1 MIKSKKPDMFPN
13 FQGEVKDAR
22 FSLETR
28 VLATFAAAILLI
40 IALASLTWKVSRD
53 ADDAAL
59 LVSRTHEVLDS
70 LSHARGDTLLVE
82 SSTLRYTISGDA
94 ARLAERDAAISARET
109 SLRRIKELTADDASQ
124 QARWTRL
131 REVVDARLAI
141 SSRAVLL
148 RETKGFEAT
157 RAYSASAPVRETREQ
172 LFQVLREIE
181 DEERRRLQERSAE
194 RVHAREMSVV
204 AGALASFALI
214 ALLSAAYLLVRRQLR
229 ASKSS
234 RRALDGANT
243 RIQSILNTV
252 ADGIIA
258 INELGIVE
266 TLNPATERIFGYSS
280 AEVVGQNIKMLM
292 PEPYHSQHDGYI
304 DRYRTTGEARIF
316 GSYLEVMGRRKDG
329 STFPM
334 EVVVNEMRLGDKSH
348 FTGIVRDIT
357 ERKQANDQQAKNAKE
372 LADFKAALD
381 QHAIVAT
388 TDARGNISYVNDK
401 FCAISKY
408 AREELIGQNHR
419 IINSRHHPQAFFN
432 ELWQTIR
439 SGRVWKGE
447 IKNRAK
453 DGTFYWVDTTIVPFL
468 DELGQPVQYIAIRA
482 DITARKNAE
491 LALQES
497 QKKLSG
503 LFELS
508 PLGIALTDMN
518 GRYLEFNE
526 AYRAICGYPAKELN
540 NLDYWTLTPSEYR
553 EQESAQ
559 LESLKKTGRYGPYEK
574 TYRQK
579 DGRLIP
585 IRLNGIL
592 VADQAGQP
600 QIWSIVEDIT
610 DSKQAEQAMIAAR
623 DEADRANSAKD
634 SFLAT
639 MSHEIRTPIGGLMGM
654 LELLGYTPLNSDQ
667 RETVQAAMD
676 SGQSL
681 LRIVNDILDWSK
693 IEAGKLELAPQP
705 TSIAQLV
712 SGVVNTYARVASA
725 KSLILEQRIDARLSP
740 AHLVDPLR
748 LSQVLNNFVS
758 NALKFTPKGQI
769 EVSAELL
776 GQQDGAEQVRF
787 SVKDTGIGITKDV
800 QKHLFQNYSQG
811 SADTARMYGGTGLG
825 LSICRSLADMMDG
838 QIELESTPGMGSTF
852 SITLT
857 LPVSSMGVEQLLI
870 APVMMDLTHM
880 QSNLH
885 EGAKADSPVILVV
898 DDHPIN
904 RRLMAIQLG
913 ILGLRA
919 ETAENGKAALA
930 VWQDGKFD
938 LIITDCHM
946 PQMDG
951 YELTQTIRKLEAE
964 KARPRTPVI
973 AWTANAL
980 AGEEERCHAAGMDA
994 LLVKPADL
1002 ARLKATLSKCLIIT
1016 NTPKPPVAVKHE
1028 QSGRAEAVPFD
1039 IEILNQLSED
1049 AVEKAEILQDFM
1061 AQTLSDLADLK
1072 AVLEMQDIP
1081 ASVRIA
1087 HRMKGASRMVGANEL
1102 AAACMAV
1109 ENSAQQ
1115 GKLEGADAVTA
1126 ALERLVAYLAEES
1139 GTNKVK
1145 K

>member
-1 MIKSKKPDMFPN
+1 VIKSKKPGMSPN

-22 FSLETR
+22 SSFETR
-28 VLATFAAAILLI
+28 VLAVFTAAMLVI
-40 IALASLTWKVSRD
+40 IVLASITWKEARN
-53 ADDAAL
+53 ADDASVM
-59 LVSRTHEVLDS
+59 VSNNYEVLDGLAETKGYTS
-70 LSHARGDTLLVE
+70 LIEA
-82 SSTLRYTISGDA
+82 STLHYMIHGDA
-94 ARLAERDAAISARET
+94 GQLAERDQAIAAREVL
-109 SLRRIKELTADDASQ
+109 LRGIKQLTADNAGQ
-124 QARWTRL
+124 QARWTQL
-131 REVVDARLAI
+131 REAADARIAI
-141 SSRAVLL
+141 SRQSTLL
-148 RETKGFEAT
+148 RETQGFEAA
-157 RAYSASAPVRETREQ
+157 RAYGASAPVRETWQRYI
-172 LFQVLREIE
+172 QVIQDMEA
-181 DEERRRLQERSAE
+181 EERRWLEERRAE
-194 RVHAREMSVV
+194 RVRASERMVV
-204 AGALASFALI
+204 AGALATLALV
-214 ALLSAAYLLVRRQLR
+214 ALLLLSFFMIRRQLR
-229 ASKSS
+229 ATETS
-234 RRALDGANT
+234 RRAFEVASARLQTILD
-243 RIQSILNTV
+243 TV
-252 ADGIIA
+252 VDGTITID
-258 INELGIVE
+258 ERGIVE
-266 TLNPATERIFGYSS
+266 TLNPAAERIFGYAA
-280 AEVVGQNIKMLM
+280 AEVIGHNINMLM
-292 PEPYHSQHDGYI
+292 PEPYHSWHDGYI

-316 GSYLEVMGRRKDG
+316 GTNLEVTGLRKDG

-334 EVVVNEMRLGDKSH
+334 EVAINEMRLGDKSH

-357 ERKQANDQQAKNAKE
+357 ARKLAEAQQAKSTKE

-388 TDARGNISYVNDK
+388 TDARGKITYVNDK
-401 FCAISKY
+401 FCVISKY

-419 IINSRHHPQAFFN
+419 IINSGYHPQAFFH
-432 ELWQTIR
+432 ELWQTLR

-453 DGTFYWVDTTIVPFL
+453 DGSFYWVDTTIVPFL
-468 DELGQPVQYIAIRA
+468 DEHGKPVQYIAIRA
-482 DITARKNAE
+482 DITARQNAE

-559 LESLKKTGRYGPYEK
+559 LESIKKTGRYGPYEK

-639 MSHEIRTPIGGLMGM
+639 MSHEIRTPLGGLMGM

-693 IEAGKLELAPQP
+693 IEAGKLKLAPQP

-725 KSLILEQRIDARLSP
+725 KSLILEQHIDARLSP

-838 QIELESTPGMGSTF
+838 QINLESAPGMGSTF

-857 LPVSSMGVEQLLI
+857 LPLSSMGVEQLSI
-870 APVMMDLTHM
+870 APVMMDLTYM

-964 KARPRTPVI
+964 ESRPRTPII

-994 LLVKPADL
+994 VLVKPADL

-1139 GTNKVK
+1139 STNKVK